1 MYSQSNARRALIM
14 AALIAAGEIVFILP
28 FVVARIFRPTVLDV
42 FGLTN
47 LQLGT
52 AFSVYGIVAMAGY
65 FLGGPLAD
73 RYPARRL
80 ITAALLA
87 TAGGGAVFAGI
98 PSLPVLKWLYA
109 FWGFT
114 TILLFW
120 AALIRAAREWGG
132 SDAQGRAFGLL
143 DGGRG
148 LLAALMASVMVA
160 IFASLLPE
168 DAATATLAQ
177 RTAALQQIIW
187 IFTGLTLAVALLA
200 WFSIPDTSLEGT
212 AGGEPRLTLHGLRRV
227 LGMPAVWLQAV
238 IVVCAYVGYKC
249 TDDFSLYARDAFG
262 YDDVE
267 AARLGTIS
275 FWVRPLAAVGAG
287 MLGDRIDCS
296 RAIVLS
302 FAVVIAG
309 SLAIAFGLLQSG
321 AYWLLVLTIATTSTG
336 IYALRANYFALF
348 GEARVPLA
356 FTGSAVGLVSIIGFT
371 PDVFMGPLMGWLI
384 DRSPGAA
391 GHHHVF
397 GLLALFSAAGL
408 LATLLFRKLT
418 RTPPLRVAVPDR
430 EPA

>member
-1 MYSQSNARRALIM
+1 MLIPSNLRRAAIM
-14 AALIAAGEIVFILP
+14 ITLIAAGEIVFILP

-47 LQLGT
+47 LQLG
-52 AFSVYGIVAMAGY
+52 AVFSVYGVVAMLGY
-65 FLGGPLAD
+65 LLGGPLAD

-98 PSLPVLKWLYA
+98 PSPGVLKWLYA

-120 AALIRAAREWGG
+120 AALIRATREWGG
-132 SDAQGRAFGLL
+132 IDAQGRAFGLL

-148 LLAALMASVMVA
+148 LLAALMASAMVA

-168 DAATATLAQ
+168 DAAAATLAQ
-177 RTAALQQIIW
+177 RTAALKHIIW

-200 WFSIPDTSLEGT
+200 WNSIPEFR
-212 AGGEPRLTLHGLRRV
+212 GGATPDGAPRLTLEGLRRIF
-227 LGMPAVWLQAV
+227 GMPAVWLQAV
-238 IVVCAYVGYKC
+238 IVVCAYTGYKG

-267 AARLGTIS
+267 AARLGTVS
-275 FWVRPLAAVGAG
+275 FWVRPFAAVAAG

-296 RAIVLS
+296 RAIALS
-302 FAVVIAG
+302 FSVVIAG
-309 SLAIAFGLLQSG
+309 SLAIAFGFLQSG
-321 AYWLLVLTIATTSTG
+321 VYWLLILTVATTSAG
-336 IYALRANYFALF
+336 IYALRANYFALL
-348 GEARVPLA
+348 GEARVPLV

-371 PDVFMGPLMGWLI
+371 PDVFMGPLMGWLL

-391 GHHHVF
+391 GHQHVF
-397 GLLALFSAAGL
+397 GVLAAFSAAGL
-408 LATLLFRKLT
+408 IATLMFRRVT
-418 RTPPLRVAVPDR
+418 RDGAADDR
-430 EPA
+430 AA

>member
-1 MYSQSNARRALIM
+1 MPSQSTARRALIM

-98 PSLPVLKWLYA
+98 PPLPVLKWLYA

-120 AALIRAAREWGG
+120 AALIRATREWGG
-132 SDAQGRAFGLL
+132 PDAQGRAFGLL

-160 IFASLLPE
+160 VFASLLPE

-177 RTAALQQIIW
+177 RTEALQQIIW

-200 WFSIPDTSLEGT
+200 WSSIPESRTKATPDHSL
-212 AGGEPRLTLHGLRRV
+212 RITLDGLRRV
-227 LGMPAVWLQAV
+227 IGMPAVWLQAA
-238 IVVCAYVGYKC
+238 IVVCAYVGYKG

-287 MLGDRIDCS
+287 LLGDRIDCS
-296 RAIVLS
+296 RAIAVS

-309 SLAIAFGLLQSG
+309 SLAIALGFLQPG
-321 AYWLLVLTIATTSTG
+321 VHWLLVLIIATTSAG

-371 PDVFMGPLMGWLI
+371 PDVFMGPLMGWLL
-384 DRSPGAA
+384 DRSPGAP

-397 GLLALFSAAGL
+397 GMLTLFSVAGLVATLAFRRVTRDAAGGD
-408 LATLLFRKLT
+408 
-418 RTPPLRVAVPDR
+418 RVA
-430 EPA
+430 